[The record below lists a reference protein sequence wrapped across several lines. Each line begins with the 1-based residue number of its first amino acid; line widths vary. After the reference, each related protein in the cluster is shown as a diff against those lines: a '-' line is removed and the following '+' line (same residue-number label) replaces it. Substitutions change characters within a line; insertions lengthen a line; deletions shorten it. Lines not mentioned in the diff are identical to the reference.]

1 MKVAI
6 SIPDDVFN
14 EAEQLASRSGKS
26 RSGLYAEALAEYLA
40 ARRDQWI
47 TEQLNAVY
55 TVHDSAL
62 DPAVR
67 RAQAKAIGRE
77 AW

>member
-1 MKVAI
+1 MKVAV
-6 SIPDDVFN
+6 SIPDDVFE
-14 EAEQLASRSGKS
+14 EAERVAALSGKT
-26 RSGLYAEALAEYLA
+26 RSGLYAEALEAFLA
-40 ARRDQWI
+40 ASRDQRV

-55 TVHDSAL
+55 AVHDSKL
-62 DPAVR
+62 DPALR